1 MKKVTILTGND
12 AAHLSRIVNKT
23 LEELKNAELMSMDL
37 ASLTAAIQY
46 EETERKMATD
56 CKHCIDCIYFAEH
69 GERALTGWCS
79 FFGNTKRKDKRA
91 FTCKHF
97 SDEYQEV

>member
-1 MKKVTILTGND
+1 MNKVTVFTAEDIGQ
-12 AAHLSRIVNKT
+12 LSRIVNKN
-23 LEELKNAELMSMDL
+23 LEELKNAQLMSMDIS
-37 ASLTAAIQY
+37 SLTAVIQY
-46 EETERKMATD
+46 EETERKMKTD

-69 GERALTGWCS
+69 SDCSLTGWCS
-79 FFGNTKRKDKRA
+79 FFGGTRRKDKRA